1 MAKYRRHTGCFKKV
15 VMKLFGIFSLWLSL
29 FLWNFC
35 TFVGNSYSY
44 ISTNFCRFILIF
56 HQMAL
61 MFPRVPTF
69 SPCQV
74 LSIHP

>member
-1 MAKYRRHTGCFKKV
+1 MAKYRRHTGCFKKSSHET
-15 VMKLFGIFSLWLSL
+15 FWNIFTLVKSFSVK
-29 FLWNFC
+29 FLHICWQF
-35 TFVGNSYSY
+35 